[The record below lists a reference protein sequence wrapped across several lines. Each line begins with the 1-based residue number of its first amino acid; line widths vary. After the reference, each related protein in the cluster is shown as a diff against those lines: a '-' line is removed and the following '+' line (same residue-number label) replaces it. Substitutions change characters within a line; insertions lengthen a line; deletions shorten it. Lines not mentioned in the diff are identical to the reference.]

1 MSEQIEHLRTVLME
15 RIHADA
21 VQNVQLQGL
30 QPALYIHPDH
40 LVAVCLFLRNDP
52 AFYMDFLSDIA
63 AVDYFPESYFEIVY
77 QLASIPHQTQL
88 TLKVRCDHDRATSML
103 PELPSVSSVWHTAE
117 WHEREAYDLMGIFF
131 TDHPDLRRILMPD
144 DWEGFPL
151 RKDYQDPEIYHGI
164 PVKD

>member
-1 MSEQIEHLRTVLME
+1 MSIQIEHLRTVLLE
-15 RIHADA
+15 QIHADA
-21 VQNVQLQGL
+21 VQAVQLEGL
-30 QPALYIHPDH
+30 QPALYIHPDY
-40 LVAVCLFLRNDP
+40 LLAVCLFLRNEP
-52 AFYMDFLSDIA
+52 TYYIDFLSDIA
-63 AVDYFPESYFEIVY
+63 AVDYFPESYFEVVY
-77 QLASIPHQTQL
+77 QLASIPHQSRI
-88 TLKVRCDHDRATSML
+88 TLKVRCDHDRSTDLL
-103 PELPSVSSVWHTAE
+103 PELPSISSVWRTAE